1 MKTEQEMGFARNGL
15 LKIFSRRNCVQQS
28 VEYSPA
34 HGQVKLYSFTLIE
47 LLVVIAIIAILA
59 AMLLPALSSARES
72 ARTSNCLG
80 NLKSYGTAYAMYLDD
95 NKGYFSICL
104 STQYTTPFRL
114 AANPFYGPADIGAG
128 TLGPYMSYA
137 NDGGRYVYVATSGH
151 YVDDNGK
158 VTTGPFTCPSAEEP
172 GTGKGVY
179 YRYGQNYLL
188 QDAKFGKIHNNKG
201 EADKWNGTANIRQ
214 INFPAQ
220 FAVFMD
226 NTGGPSNQT
235 VRYDLSLVY
244 RHKNGA
250 NVLYADW
257 HAEWL
262 TKDAIPLSKGS
273 KGVFWNPL
281 NVSGELYKE

>member
-1 MKTEQEMGFARNGL
+1 MKKRSDAKSTLEFLPKN
-15 LKIFSRRNCVQQS
+15 SRCCNEGILPVYGYRQGKAC
-28 VEYSPA
+28 
-34 HGQVKLYSFTLIE
+34 FTLIE

-95 NKGYFSICL
+95 NQGYFSICL
-104 STQYTTPFRL
+104 SSQYTTPFRL

-128 TLGPYMSYA
+128 TLGPYMSYP
-137 NDGGRYVYVATSGH
+137 NGDRYAYVITSGH
-151 YVDDNGK
+151 SVDDNGK
-158 VTTGPFTCPSAEEP
+158 VTTGPFICPSAEAP
-172 GTGKGVY
+172 DTGKGTY
-179 YRYGQNYLL
+179 FRYGQNYLL
-188 QDAKFGKIHNNKG
+188 QDVKFGTIHNNKG
-201 EADKWNGTANIRQ
+201 VAGKWSGTANIRQ
-214 INFPAQ
+214 INFPSQ
-220 FAVFMD
+220 FAVFLD
-226 NTGGPSNQT
+226 NTNGPSNQT
-235 VRYDLSLVY
+235 VRYDLNLVY

-257 HAEWL
+257 HGEWL
-262 TKDAIPLSKGS
+262 TKDAIPLSKGA